1 MSVLKKDL
9 FARIPEGHPEEVKKL
24 LADEM
29 KDFHKKSS
37 FSTMIR
43 RGYKRLTAFM
53 YIPIGLRKA
62 LPTVLQ
68 KIIRYSLS

>member
-9 FARIPEGHPEEVKKL
+9 FARIPEGHPEQVQKL

-43 RGYKRLTAFM
+43 RGYKRLTAST
-53 YIPIGLRKA
+53 YIRTGHRKA

-68 KIIRYSLS
+68 KTIRFSLF